1 MPLIKVQEKGQV
13 TLPTKIRREVG
24 LDPGD
29 YVMVERQGDRIVLIP
44 QEIVPRPPDIDAALA
59 EGLADSRA
67 GRISPAFDSAE
78 AFHAWPETEAGKQFI
93 DDK

>member
-29 YVMVERQGDRIVLIP
+29 YVTIEREGNRIVLVAQNIAP
-44 QEIVPRPPDIDAALA
+44 HQPEIDAAVA
-59 EGLADSRA
+59 EGLADVRA
-67 GRISPAFDSAE
+67 GRVSPAFATSE
-78 AFHAWPETEAGKQFI
+78 EFHAWLATEEGKTFT
-93 DDK
+93 DAK